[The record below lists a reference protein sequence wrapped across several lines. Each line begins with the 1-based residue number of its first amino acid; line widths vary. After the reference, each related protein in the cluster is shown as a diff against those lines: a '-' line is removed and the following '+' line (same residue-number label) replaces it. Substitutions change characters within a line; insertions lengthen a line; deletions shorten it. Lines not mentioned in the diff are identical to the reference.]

1 MILRVY
7 LTTGHEDVYA
17 NLVSVSILS
26 GDDHNLAVSFTDKG
40 KQTQAKVYDKSEW
53 QSFLC
58 MKKKVLTE
66 EDKEH
71 GG

>member
-7 LTTGHEDVYA
+7 LATGHEDVYS
-17 NLVSVSILS
+17 NLLSVSILS
-26 GDDHNLAVSFTDKG
+26 GDDHNLAVSFTDRQKA
-40 KQTQAKVYDKSEW
+40 TQAKLYAKEEW
-53 QSFLC
+53 QSFVC
-58 MKKKVLTE
+58 MKKRIPTE